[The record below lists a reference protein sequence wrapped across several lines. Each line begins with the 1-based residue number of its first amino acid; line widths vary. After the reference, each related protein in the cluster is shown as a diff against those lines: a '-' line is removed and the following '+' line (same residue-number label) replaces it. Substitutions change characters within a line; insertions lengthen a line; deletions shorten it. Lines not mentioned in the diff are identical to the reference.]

1 MMKPKKFTRNQ
12 DEARDVKE
20 AKEELLS
27 YDQEQSSNL

>member
-20 AKEELLS
+20 AMEELLS
-27 YDQEQSSNL
+27 YDRE